1 VSILDTVFG
10 RRTRSS
16 APLQSAEIAAE
27 IENRHS
33 ALASAKARV
42 EAAAAKRRAA
52 RDALDPAGIV
62 AAESDAA
69 LARAEVETAE
79 NASAALAE
87 AHSEAL
93 AREATAALTARREAT
108 DRKAQTEGAKL
119 LVAYDGL
126 AAQLSAVL
134 AAKEA
139 LDREVS
145 ETNRALKEA
154 GRRDEAVSTVDERF
168 RFEAG
173 KQDPDRVEFVDELQ
187 EKVGGEWT
195 RVTQLRRD
203 RQGDMASIYPTRM
216 EKREIRRPGRKRPDK
231 HLPSLGEIRL
241 PPGRIG
247 GKHHWPREA

>member
-1 VSILDTVFG
+1 MSMLDTVFG
-10 RRTRSS
+10 RRARSS

-27 IENRHS
+27 IENRRT
-33 ALASAKARV
+33 AVASAKARV

-79 NASAALAE
+79 NASATLAE
-87 AHSEAL
+87 AHSAAL
-93 AREATAALTARREAT
+93 ARESTAALTARREAT
-108 DRKAQTEGAKL
+108 DCKAQTEGAKL
-119 LVAYDGL
+119 LAAYDGL
-126 AAQLSAVL
+126 AAQLAAVL

-154 GRRDEAVSTVDERF
+154 GRRDEAVITIDGRF

-173 KQDPDRVEFVDELQ
+173 KQDPDWVEYVDELQ
-187 EKVGGEWT
+187 EKVGDEWS
-195 RVTQLRRD
+195 RATQLRRAKD
-203 RQGDMASIYPTRM
+203 GSMESIYPTRTIT
-216 EKREIRRPGRKRPDK
+216 REVRRSGRKRPDN

-247 GKHHWPREA
+247 GKPHWPREA